1 MLKEELLE
9 ALKDAMKN
17 KNENKKNA
25 IQMARASVLQQEKD
39 KQITL
44 NDEQILEVIAKEVK
58 KRKESIPE
66 YEKAERED
74 LVNKIKEEISY
85 LEVYLPKQLSDEEL
99 EGKIKEII
107 EKVGATSIKD
117 MGNVMKEAKTEIGAS
132 ADGKRI
138 SDCVRKILG

>member
-74 LVNKIKEEISY
+74 LINKIKEEISY

-99 EGKIKEII
+99 EAKIKTIV

-117 MGNVMKEAKTEIGAS
+117 MGNVMKEAKAEIGAS

>member
-1 MLKEELLE
+1 MLKDELLE

-17 KNENKKNA
+17 KNEIKKNA
-25 IQMARASVLQQEKD
+25 VQMVRASILQQEKD

-44 NDEQILEVIAKEVK
+44 NEEQVLEVIAKEVK

-74 LVNKIKEEISY
+74 LVEKIKEEISY
-85 LEVYLPKQLSDEEL
+85 LEIYLPKQLTDEEL
-99 EGKIKEII
+99 ETKIKEII
-107 EKVGATSIKD
+107 EKVGASSIKD
-117 MGNVMKEAKTEIGAS
+117 MGNVMKEAKVEIGTA

-138 SDCVRKILG
+138 SDCVRKLLG